1 MPIDFA
7 RRMKGAVTQTLVKSL
22 LEDAGYRVVPLGIE
36 EVIRELSSIDQP
48 QYLNLNLPQSLRSLP
63 DFLVADTS
71 ITRTWLV
78 EVKYRR
84 RWDSAAIESLRAKL
98 TEQALP
104 WGPLF
109 LLLFLGEHSGGIDT
123 PANRCGIFQIKNEAG
138 NLLYKSPYAP
148 HDWYPWQNAEWRF
161 TSRLTTIFDMLTG
174 RVGDRTIQKC
184 CEFAAAY
191 PDILD
196 GA

>member
-1 MPIDFA
+1 
-7 RRMKGAVTQTLVKSL
+7 MKGAVTQTLVKSL

-36 EVIRELSSIDQP
+36 EVIRELSSIDQL
-48 QYLNLNLPQSLRSLP
+48 QYLNLNLPQTLRSLP
-63 DFLVADTS
+63 DFLVSDTS
-71 ITRTWLV
+71 ITRIWLV

-84 RWDSAAIESLRAKL
+84 RWDAAAIQSLQAKL

-104 WGPLF
+104 WGPFF
-109 LLLFLGEHSGGIDT
+109 LLLFLGEHNGEIDT
-123 PANRCGIFQIKNEAG
+123 PANRCGIFELKNEAG
-138 NLLYKSPYAP
+138 NLLYKSPFAP
-148 HDWYPWQNAEWRF
+148 YNWYPWRNADWRF
-161 TSRLTTIFDMLTG
+161 TSRPTAIFDLLSE
-174 RVGDRTIQKC
+174 RAGDRTIQKC